1 MAPVDRGLAICD
13 LSLSRDFARD
23 RILLAFLSLA
33 DLIFWLA
40 VACCLVAQ
48 VAIVRAALTAPAR
61 RAEGGAD
68 VPRPRRPIEIAWTVI
83 PAIALALVLVATWHA
98 IHRHA
103 TGERPPITLERAPS
117 RNAP

>member
-1 MAPVDRGLAICD
+1 M
-13 LSLSRDFARD
+13 
-23 RILLAFLSLA
+23 A

-48 VAIVRAALTAPAR
+48 VAIVRAALKAPAR
-61 RAEGGAD
+61 GAD
-68 VPRPRRPIEIAWTVI
+68 GGTEVPRPRRPIEIAWTVL
-83 PAIALALVLVATWHA
+83 PAIALALVLVATWRA

-103 TGERPPITLERAPS
+103 AGDRPPITLERAPS